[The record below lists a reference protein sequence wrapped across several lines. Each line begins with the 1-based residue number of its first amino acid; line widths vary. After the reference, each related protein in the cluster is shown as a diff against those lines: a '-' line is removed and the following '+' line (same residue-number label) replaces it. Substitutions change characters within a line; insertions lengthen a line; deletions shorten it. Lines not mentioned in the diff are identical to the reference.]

1 MYLICKKEKR
11 GGYLTSMD
19 MDLVQLGFLV
29 LVCYSHHK
37 LLLLNTGHFPLE
49 EDLDVSVSLI
59 KRFLGERIKYS

>member
-1 MYLICKKEKR
+1 
-11 GGYLTSMD
+11 MD